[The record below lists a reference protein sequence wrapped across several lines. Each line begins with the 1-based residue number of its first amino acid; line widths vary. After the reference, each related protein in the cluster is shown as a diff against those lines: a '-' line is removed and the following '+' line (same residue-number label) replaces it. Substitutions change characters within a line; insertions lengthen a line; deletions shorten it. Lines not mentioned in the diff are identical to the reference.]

1 MNSPQQEIYDAVF
14 KTCLDLG
21 YSTFDYLPP
30 DKTKLPF
37 VFVGEQF
44 DQDRN
49 TKSVIF
55 GDVQQSIHIYGTIRQ
70 RSQITQMIN
79 AIRYELRKLKKTKH
93 FHVTAKQING
103 QILPDNTT
111 SQPLL
116 HGLIEV
122 VFTFN

>member
-1 MNSPQQEIYDAVF
+1 RQI
-14 KTCLDLG
+14 
-21 YSTFDYLPP
+21 DYVTT

-103 QILPDNTT
+103 QILQDNTT

-116 HGLIEV
+116 HGLVEV
-122 VFTFN
+122 AFTFNYELIKWRNYYKVRIKSCFLDV